1 VEAVEGGTS
10 GILSVNGA
18 GATIN
23 FISRKMNYDE
33 AGGLAR
39 LTGATYGDQRAD
51 LFYSGPIANDL
62 AYSFG
67 GYFDST
73 KGVRSSPFTYN
84 TYHFKGAIEKRFGDG
99 GFVRL
104 TYKRWDEHDP
114 YYADMPYRYNNGEIS
129 GVPGLN
135 TQTGNILGPGF
146 ASIPVPSSCADPA
159 CTVTNLRDFSAT
171 TGIHGTG
178 NEYRID
184 VNVPINNAWDAFAR
198 VRYLQSD
205 WDFNGIFPGSGSG
218 NSGLETA
225 VNYLTP
231 GALSPISGFLT
242 AGQAAFPT
250 ATQFGIKNLTTGQ
263 IIAGSNLAALN
274 ALNGNGLLQQTVL
287 NQQFLSTRDL
297 GSDFGVKWN
306 FSGSGLNNSLTLGG
320 MYYHVEQFND
330 QSGVATLI
338 NGVSNGSAIYDVVAM
353 NNAGGVVGT
362 LSNNGL
368 ISYGDWGNGI
378 WSSTLNSLSLYLN
391 DELALL
397 DNKLHLDFGV
407 RREDVNNVTQN
418 GNSAAVN
425 PAVPVGTGGIIQ
437 TVPNAFNGTYT
448 RSQTTTIP
456 TSWTVGANYEVTSN
470 FSVYARAA
478 DGNQTNGGNN
488 PNKPTRVD
496 LYEFGLRYG
505 GYGLVASATAFR
517 TVFNNQNYSFIDP
530 IDPAIQGSFQA
541 NSTTNGVNMSL
552 DYRPTSDALSAFKLS
567 FEGTY
572 QRPKLSDAAIS
583 PSNINLNYVPVP
595 QYDGNVPGRTPQTL
609 YAVTPS
615 YDLPNHLGEVYVRY
629 KYIGKIYADAGNGLA
644 LPGYGVLT
652 VGGNIQL
659 TPALNLNVSVDN
671 VTNELGLTEGNPR
684 QGNTQSVV
692 NGYFYG
698 RGIVGPNAIV
708 SLSYKF

>member
-1 VEAVEGGTS
+1 M
-10 GILSVNGA
+10 
-18 GATIN
+18 N
-23 FISRKMNYDE
+23 FDE
-33 AGGLAR
+33 AEGVAR
-39 LTGATYGDQRAD
+39 LTGASYGDERAD
-51 LFYSGPIANDL
+51 FFYTGPVVNDL

-73 KGVRSSPFTYN
+73 KGVRSSPFTYD
-84 TYHFKGAIEKRFGDG
+84 TYHFKGAIEKRFGEG
-99 GFVRL
+99 GFARV

-114 YYADMPYRYNNGEIS
+114 YYADMPYRYNNGSIS

-135 TQTGNILGPGF
+135 TQSGNITGPGF
-146 ASIPVPSSCADPA
+146 ASIQVPDTCADAA
-159 CTVTNLRDFSAT
+159 CSVSNFRDFSASN
-171 TGIHGTG
+171 GIHATG

-184 VNVPINNAWDAFAR
+184 IDVPINDALSAFAR

-218 NSGLETA
+218 NSGLASA
-225 VNYLTP
+225 VDYLNPAT
-231 GALSPISGFLT
+231 SPISSLLT
-242 AGQAAFPT
+242 SGQTAFPT
-250 ATQFGIKNLTTGQ
+250 ATQFGIKNLSTGQ
-263 IIAGSNLAALN
+263 ITPASNVAILN

-306 FSGSGLNNSLTLGG
+306 FTGYGVKNSLTFGG
-320 MYYHVEQFND
+320 MFYHVTQYND

-338 NGVSNGSAIYDVVAM
+338 NGVSNGSAIYDVVAL
-353 NNAGGVVGT
+353 NGAGGVVGT

-378 WSSTLNSLSLYLN
+378 WSNTLNSLSVYAN

-397 DNKLHLDFGV
+397 DSKLHVDFGV
-407 RREDVNNVTQN
+407 RREDLNNVIHN

-425 PAVPVGTGGIIQ
+425 PAVPLGLGGITQ
-437 TVPNAFNGTYT
+437 TVPNAFNGTFT
-448 RSQTTTIP
+448 RSQVTTIP
-456 TSWTVGANYEVTSN
+456 TSWTIGANYELTSN

-488 PNKPTRVD
+488 PNTPTRVA
-496 LYEFGLRYG
+496 LYEIGLRYG
-505 GYGLVASATAFR
+505 GYGFLGSATVFR

-530 IDPAIQGSFQA
+530 VNPAVQGSFQA
-541 NSTTNGVNMSL
+541 NSDTNGVDVSL
-552 DYRPTSDALSAFKLS
+552 DYRPAFDALSAFKINV
-567 FEGTY
+567 EGTY
-572 QRPKLSDAAIS
+572 QKPKLSDAAIS
-583 PSNINLNYVPVP
+583 PSNITLNYVPVP
-595 QYDGNVPGRTPQTL
+595 QYDGNVPGRTPQIL

-615 YDLPNHLGEVYVRY
+615 FDLPNRLGQLYLRY
-629 KYIGKIYADAGNGLA
+629 KYIGKIYADAGDGLA

-652 VGGNIQL
+652 LGGSVQL
-659 TPALNLNVSVDN
+659 SQKLNLNASVDN
-671 VTNELGLTEGNPR
+671 VTNVLGLTEGNPR

-698 RGIVGPNAIV
+698 RGIVGPNALV